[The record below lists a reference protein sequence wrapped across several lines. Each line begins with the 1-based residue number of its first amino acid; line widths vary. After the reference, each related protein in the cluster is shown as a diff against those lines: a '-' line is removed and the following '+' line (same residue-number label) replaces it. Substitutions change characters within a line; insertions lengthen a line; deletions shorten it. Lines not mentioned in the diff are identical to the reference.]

1 MKFYKDCES
10 FSFWLSTFFVF
21 AIEILY
27 IYFIND
33 DSSKE
38 KNQVLIIHKLIFYFL
53 FFLKFCSHF
62 ATSFVDPGIIEK
74 SNNKEMLEFYNSVN
88 KEILKAKEKYERFN
102 LVTKENE
109 SSDEE
114 DEISEEDN
122 NTSTMS
128 NDTILVEYK

>member
-74 SNNKEMLEFYNSVN
+74 SNNKKCWNF
-88 KEILKAKEKYERFN
+88 I
-102 LVTKENE
+102 
-109 SSDEE
+109 
-114 DEISEEDN
+114 IQ
-122 NTSTMS
+122 
-128 NDTILVEYK
+128 